1 MLVQPSTRRAYT
13 MDEYENA
20 GAIIQ
25 EDLSPAS
32 LIMAVKQV
40 RLTMQFWEL
49 NESFFFHLFKEHFVK
64 FLKIFKVNI

>member
-13 MDEYENA
+13 MLEYESA
-20 GAIIQ
+20 GATIQ

-40 RLTMQFWEL
+40 
-49 NESFFFHLFKEHFVK
+49 SPKAY
-64 FLKIFKVNI
+64 FLAH

>member
-20 GAIIQ
+20 GAIVQ

-32 LIMAVKQV
+32 LVMAVKQV
-40 RLTMQFWEL
+40 RLAMQFE
-49 NESFFFHLFKEHFVK
+49 NYMKASFSFV
-64 FLKIFKVNI
+64 

>member
-1 MLVQPSTRRAYT
+1 MVLVQPSTRRAYT

-40 RLTMQFWEL
+40 RLTIQFWEL
-49 NESFFFHLFKEHFVK
+49 YESSFFICLSNISLNFEKY
-64 FLKIFKVNI
+64 LK

>member
-49 NESFFFHLFKEHFVK
+49 YESFFFICLRNILLNFKK
-64 FLKIFKVNI
+64 YLK

>member
-25 EDLSPAS
+25 EDLFPAS

-49 NESFFFHLFKEHFVK
+49 YESFFFICLRNILLNFQKY
-64 FLKIFKVNI
+64 LK

>member
-20 GAIIQ
+20 GAIVQ

-32 LIMAVKQV
+32 LVMAVKQV
-40 RLTMQFWEL
+40 RLAIQFE
-49 NESFFFHLFKEHFVK
+49 NYMKAYSNYSYSYDYSSFGFS
-64 FLKIFKVNI
+64 